1 MSMSGFIPEPSY
13 LTLAASGELTDRVDR
28 LQAMLDEC
36 LLCPHQCRVDRH
48 RKHGICG
55 TGAEP
60 VVAAAT
66 AHFGEEPVISGG
78 CGSGTVFLAG
88 CNLSC
93 VYCQNHEI
101 SQPKLGTKPQVSPI
115 SIEALAEIFLDLQR
129 QGCHNISWV
138 SPTHQ
143 TAQLVAALAVAI
155 EQGLRLPVVYNS
167 NGYESIEV
175 LQLLDGLV
183 DIYLPDLKYADPA
196 TAVALSNA
204 PDYPRHARAALTE
217 MHRQVG
223 DSWTTNADGTLLR
236 GLLVRLLVLPNDLAD
251 IAESLQWISSELSP
265 RVTVSLMAQYFP
277 THLATGSERFP
288 LLSRT
293 VSDGEWERAITNL
306 ELWMEGEQHYLQAHR
321 TAPDYYRPDFSDPAV
336 PFRDIQDF

>member
-1 MSMSGFIPEPSY
+1 M
-13 LTLAASGELTDRVDR
+13 TLAASGELTDRASR

-36 LLCPHQCRVDRH
+36 VLCPHQCRIDRH
-48 RKHGICG
+48 RKHGVCRI
-55 TGAEP
+55 GADP
-60 VVAAAT
+60 VIAT
-66 AHFGEEPVISGG
+66 ATPHFGEEPVISGSR
-78 CGSGTVFLAG
+78 GSGTVFLAG

-101 SQPKLGTKPQVSPI
+101 SQPQPGRPTSPT
-115 SIEALAEIFLDLQR
+115 SVEALAAVFLDLQE

-143 TAQLVAALAVAI
+143 TAQLVSALALAV

-196 TAVALSNA
+196 AAVALSNA
-204 PDYPRHARAALTE
+204 PDYPGHARAALTE
-217 MHRQVG
+217 MLRQVG
-223 DSWTTNADGTLLR
+223 DSWTTSADGTLLR

-251 IAESLQWISSELSP
+251 IAENLQWISSELSP
-265 RVTVSLMAQYFP
+265 MVAVSLMAQYFP
-277 THLATGSERFP
+277 THLATGFERFP

-293 VSDGEWERAITNL
+293 ISDGEWARAVTNL
-306 ELWMEGEQHYLQAHR
+306 ERWMEGEQHYLQAHR

-336 PFRDIQDF
+336 PFKDIRDF